1 MPSFPNSVSPA
12 EAWYLVH
19 LIRSLSP
26 KYVKNRA
33 GTPTLSGE
41 GAL

>member
-1 MPSFPNSVSPA
+1 MPSFSDSVSPA
-12 EAWYLVH
+12 EAWNLVH
-19 LIRSLSP
+19 FIRSLSP

-33 GTPTLSGE
+33 RRADTTGK